1 MRLAGPQEQSGR
13 IGGEKNVL
21 SLPGFQP
28 QIFQNL
34 NIANSWEETFTI
46 ILNYNCVTFLKGL
59 KQIIKISGY
68 PTADCDLSVRN
79 AKQEFSQRLPKQE
92 FLQRH
97 RGRMDNCQS

>member
-1 MRLAGPQEQSGR
+1 MRLAGPQGQSGR

-28 QIFQNL
+28 QIFQHL
-34 NIANSWEETFTI
+34 YTANSWEETFTI
-46 ILNYNCVTFLKGL
+46 ILNYSHVTFLKGL
-59 KQIIKISGY
+59 KKIIKISGQ
-68 PTADCDLSVRN
+68 PTTDCDLSVRN
-79 AKQEFSQRLPKQE
+79 AE